1 MLIVLLILAVA
12 FIVVSTTKFK
22 LHPFL
27 ALIFAAI
34 GFGLLSGMPFAEIV
48 SSVNS
53 GFGDIV
59 GHIGLVIVIGC
70 IIGTFLEESGGAYV
84 MAQGIVRLAG
94 KKRVPLAM
102 LIVGCF
108 ISIPVYADSGF
119 VILSP
124 LNKAITKKA
133 GVSLACTAIALSLGL
148 TITHCLVPPTPGPVA
163 ATAILGADLGLVI
176 LIGLIVSAFV
186 AAESYFFVT
195 RYASR
200 TYIDPDPDGEI
211 TMEED
216 DAKDK
221 PSALRS
227 FLPVVPLVLIV
238 FKSISDFPGAPF
250 GEGVAASVL
259 RFVGE
264 PVVALIIGMIL
275 SFFLP
280 KKFDRELLS
289 TTGWVG
295 KSLTSAA
302 VIIMITAAGG
312 SFGMILRNS
321 GIADILGE
329 SLAGANVGIWL
340 PFIIAAALKSAQGSS
355 TVAIVTT
362 ASLIAPMMEAL
373 GFVSP
378 VGRALAVMS
387 LCSGA
392 MVMSHVNDSFF
403 WVVTQL
409 SGMNVK
415 TGCKLHGIGTL
426 LGGLTAML
434 VVWIGYMI
442 CRAVPP
448 NWWADV
454 RAA

>member
-102 LIVGCF
+102 LIVGSF

-124 LNKAITKKA
+124 LNKAITKKS
-133 GVSLACTAIALSLGL
+133 GISLACTAIALSLGL

-176 LIGLIVSAFV
+176 LIGLIVSMFV

-211 TMEED
+211 TVEED

-227 FLPVVPLVLIV
+227 FLPVVVPLVLIV

-250 GEGVAASVL
+250 GEGVAARVL
-259 RFVGE
+259 RFIGE
-264 PVVALIIGMIL
+264 PVIALIIGMIL

-373 GFVSP
+373 GFVTP
-378 VGRALAVMS
+378 VGKALAVMS

-415 TGCKLHGIGTL
+415 TGCKLHGLGTL

-442 CRAVPP
+442 FC
-448 NWWADV
+448 
-454 RAA
+454 

>member
-124 LNKAITKKA
+124 LNKAITKKS
-133 GVSLACTAIALSLGL
+133 GISLACTAIALSLGL

-176 LIGLIVSAFV
+176 LIGLIVSVFV

-211 TMEED
+211 TVEED
-216 DAKDK
+216 DAKDR

-227 FLPVVPLVLIV
+227 FLPVVVPLVLIV

-250 GEGVAASVL
+250 GEEAAASVL
-259 RFVGE
+259 RFIGE
-264 PVVALIIGMIL
+264 PVIALIIGMIL

-378 VGRALAVMS
+378 VGKALAVMS

-442 CRAVPP
+442 FC
-448 NWWADV
+448 
-454 RAA
+454 

>member
-12 FIVVSTTKFK
+12 FVVVSTTKFK

-34 GFGLLSGMPFAEIV
+34 GFGLLSGMPFSEIV

-124 LNKAITKKA
+124 LNKAITKKS

-176 LIGLIVSAFV
+176 LIGLIVSVFV

-211 TMEED
+211 TVEDD

-227 FLPVVPLVLIV
+227 FLPVVVPLVLIV
-238 FKSISDFPGAPF
+238 LKSISDFPGAPF

-259 RFVGE
+259 RFIGE

-280 KKFDRELLS
+280 KKFERELLS

-329 SLAGANVGIWL
+329 SLSGANVGIWL

-373 GFVSP
+373 GFVTP
-378 VGRALAVMS
+378 LGRALAVMS

-415 TGCKLHGIGTL
+415 TGCKLHGLGTL

-442 CRAVPP
+442 FC
-448 NWWADV
+448 
-454 RAA
+454 

>member
-102 LIVGCF
+102 LIVGSF

-124 LNKAITKKA
+124 LNKAITKKS
-133 GVSLACTAIALSLGL
+133 GISLACTAIALSLGL

-176 LIGLIVSAFV
+176 LIGLIVSMFV

-211 TMEED
+211 TVEED

-227 FLPVVPLVLIV
+227 FLPVVVPLVLIV

-259 RFVGE
+259 RFIGE
-264 PVVALIIGMIL
+264 PVIALIIGMIL

-329 SLAGANVGIWL
+329 SLVGANVGIWL

-378 VGRALAVMS
+378 VGKALAVMS

-415 TGCKLHGIGTL
+415 TGCKLHGLGTL

-442 CRAVPP
+442 FC
-448 NWWADV
+448 
-454 RAA
+454 

>member
-124 LNKAITKKA
+124 LNKAITKKS
-133 GVSLACTAIALSLGL
+133 GISLACTAIALSLGL

-176 LIGLIVSAFV
+176 LIGLIVSVFV

-211 TMEED
+211 TVEED
-216 DAKDK
+216 DAKDR

-227 FLPVVPLVLIV
+227 FLPVVVPLVLIV

-259 RFVGE
+259 RFIGE
-264 PVVALIIGMIL
+264 PVIALIIGMIL

-378 VGRALAVMS
+378 VGKALAVMS

-415 TGCKLHGIGTL
+415 TGCKLHGLGTL

-434 VVWIGYMI
+434 MVWIGYMI
-442 CRAVPP
+442 FC
-448 NWWADV
+448 
-454 RAA
+454 

>member
-48 SSVNS
+48 NSVNS

-176 LIGLIVSAFV
+176 LIGLIVSVFV

-211 TMEED
+211 TVEED

-227 FLPVVPLVLIV
+227 FLPVVVPLVLIV

-259 RFVGE
+259 RFIGE
-264 PVVALIIGMIL
+264 PVIALIIGMIL

-362 ASLIAPMMEAL
+362 ASLVAPMMEAL

-378 VGRALAVMS
+378 VGKALAVMS

-415 TGCKLHGIGTL
+415 TGCKLHGLGTL

-442 CRAVPP
+442 FC
-448 NWWADV
+448 
-454 RAA
+454 

>member
-48 SSVNS
+48 NSVNS

-124 LNKAITKKA
+124 LNKAITKKS
-133 GVSLACTAIALSLGL
+133 GISLACTAIALSLGL

-176 LIGLIVSAFV
+176 LVGLIVSVFV

-211 TMEED
+211 TVEED

-227 FLPVVPLVLIV
+227 FLPVVVPLVLIV

-259 RFVGE
+259 RFIGE

-280 KKFDRELLS
+280 KKFDREMLS

-362 ASLIAPMMEAL
+362 ASLVAPMMEAL

-378 VGRALAVMS
+378 VGKALAVMS

-415 TGCKLHGIGTL
+415 TGCKLHGLGTL

-442 CRAVPP
+442 FC
-448 NWWADV
+448 
-454 RAA
+454 

>member
-48 SSVNS
+48 NSVNS

-124 LNKAITKKA
+124 LNKAITKKS
-133 GVSLACTAIALSLGL
+133 GISLACTAIALSLGL

-176 LIGLIVSAFV
+176 LVGLIVSMFV

-211 TMEED
+211 TVEED

-227 FLPVVPLVLIV
+227 FLPVVVPLVLIV

-259 RFVGE
+259 RFIGE
-264 PVVALIIGMIL
+264 PVIALIIGMIL

-415 TGCKLHGIGTL
+415 TGCKLHGLGTL

-442 CRAVPP
+442 FC
-448 NWWADV
+448 
-454 RAA
+454 

>member
-48 SSVNS
+48 NSVNS

-124 LNKAITKKA
+124 LNKAITKKS
-133 GVSLACTAIALSLGL
+133 GISLACTAIALSLGL

-176 LIGLIVSAFV
+176 LIGLIVSMFV

-211 TMEED
+211 TVEED

-227 FLPVVPLVLIV
+227 FLPVVVPLVLIV

-264 PVVALIIGMIL
+264 PVIALIIGMIL

-378 VGRALAVMS
+378 VGKALAVMS

-415 TGCKLHGIGTL
+415 TGCKLHGLGTL

-442 CRAVPP
+442 FC
-448 NWWADV
+448 
-454 RAA
+454 

>member
-12 FIVVSTTKFK
+12 FIVMSTTKFK

-48 SSVNS
+48 NSVNS

-124 LNKAITKKA
+124 LNKAITKKS
-133 GVSLACTAIALSLGL
+133 GISLACTAIALSLGL

-176 LIGLIVSAFV
+176 LVGLIVSMFV

-211 TMEED
+211 TVEED

-227 FLPVVPLVLIV
+227 FLPVVVPLVLIV

-259 RFVGE
+259 RFIGE
-264 PVVALIIGMIL
+264 PVIALIIGMIL

-378 VGRALAVMS
+378 VGKALAVMS

-415 TGCKLHGIGTL
+415 TGCKLHGLGTL

-442 CRAVPP
+442 FC
-448 NWWADV
+448 
-454 RAA
+454 

>member
-48 SSVNS
+48 NSVNS

-124 LNKAITKKA
+124 LNKAITKKS
-133 GVSLACTAIALSLGL
+133 GISLACTAIALSLGL

-176 LIGLIVSAFV
+176 LIGLIVSVFV

-211 TMEED
+211 TVEED

-227 FLPVVPLVLIV
+227 FFPVVVPLVLIV

-259 RFVGE
+259 RFIGE

-378 VGRALAVMS
+378 VGKALAVMS

-415 TGCKLHGIGTL
+415 TGCKLHGLGTL

-442 CRAVPP
+442 FC
-448 NWWADV
+448 
-454 RAA
+454 

>member
-176 LIGLIVSAFV
+176 LIGLIVSVFV

-211 TMEED
+211 TVEED

-227 FLPVVPLVLIV
+227 FLPVVVPLVLIV
-238 FKSISDFPGAPF
+238 FKSISDFPGALF

-434 VVWIGYMI
+434 VVWIGYI
-442 CRAVPP
+442 IFC
-448 NWWADV
+448 
-454 RAA
+454 

>member
-70 IIGTFLEESGGAYV
+70 IIGTFLEESVGAYV

-102 LIVGCF
+102 LIVGSF

-124 LNKAITKKA
+124 LNKAITKKS
-133 GVSLACTAIALSLGL
+133 GISLACTAIALSLGL

-176 LIGLIVSAFV
+176 LIGLIVSMFV

-211 TMEED
+211 TVEED

-227 FLPVVPLVLIV
+227 FLPVVVPLVLIV

-259 RFVGE
+259 RFIGE
-264 PVVALIIGMIL
+264 PVIALIIGMIL

-378 VGRALAVMS
+378 VGKALAVMS

-415 TGCKLHGIGTL
+415 TGCKLHGLGTL

-442 CRAVPP
+442 FC
-448 NWWADV
+448 
-454 RAA
+454 

>member
-48 SSVNS
+48 NSVNS

-176 LIGLIVSAFV
+176 LIGLIVSVFV

-211 TMEED
+211 TVEED
-216 DAKDK
+216 DDKDK

-227 FLPVVPLVLIV
+227 FLPVVVPLVLIV

-259 RFVGE
+259 RFIGE

-378 VGRALAVMS
+378 VGKALAVMS

-403 WVVTQL
+403 WVVSQL

-442 CRAVPP
+442 FC
-448 NWWADV
+448 
-454 RAA
+454 

>member
-176 LIGLIVSAFV
+176 LIGLIVSVFV

-211 TMEED
+211 TVEED

-227 FLPVVPLVLIV
+227 FLPVVVPLVLIV
-238 FKSISDFPGAPF
+238 LKSISDFPGAPF

-442 CRAVPP
+442 FC
-448 NWWADV
+448 
-454 RAA
+454 

>member
-48 SSVNS
+48 NSVNS

-84 MAQGIVRLAG
+84 MAHGIVRLAG

-124 LNKAITKKA
+124 LNKAITKKS
-133 GVSLACTAIALSLGL
+133 GISLACTAIALSLGL

-176 LIGLIVSAFV
+176 LIGLIVSVFV

-211 TMEED
+211 TVEED

-227 FLPVVPLVLIV
+227 FLPVVVPLVLIV

-259 RFVGE
+259 RFIGE
-264 PVVALIIGMIL
+264 PVIALIIGMIL

-415 TGCKLHGIGTL
+415 TGCKLHGLGTL
-426 LGGLTAML
+426 LGGLIAML

-442 CRAVPP
+442 FC
-448 NWWADV
+448 
-454 RAA
+454 

>member
-48 SSVNS
+48 NSVNS

-133 GVSLACTAIALSLGL
+133 GISLACTAIALSLGL

-176 LIGLIVSAFV
+176 LIGLIVSVFV

-211 TMEED
+211 TVEED

-227 FLPVVPLVLIV
+227 FLPVVVPLVLIV

-259 RFVGE
+259 RFIGE

-329 SLAGANVGIWL
+329 SLASANVGIWL

-378 VGRALAVMS
+378 VGKALAVMS

-434 VVWIGYMI
+434 VVWIGYI
-442 CRAVPP
+442 IFC
-448 NWWADV
+448 
-454 RAA
+454 

>member
-48 SSVNS
+48 NSVNS

-124 LNKAITKKA
+124 LNKAITKKS
-133 GVSLACTAIALSLGL
+133 GISLACTAIALSLGL

-176 LIGLIVSAFV
+176 LIGLIVSVFV

-211 TMEED
+211 TVEED

-227 FLPVVPLVLIV
+227 FLPVVVPLVLIV

-259 RFVGE
+259 RFIGE

-392 MVMSHVNDSFF
+392 MVMSQVNDRFF
-403 WVVTQL
+403 WVVTQV
-409 SGMNVK
+409 SGMTVK
-415 TGCKLHGIGTL
+415 TGCKLHGLGTL

-442 CRAVPP
+442 FC
-448 NWWADV
+448 
-454 RAA
+454 

>member
-48 SSVNS
+48 NSVNS

-124 LNKAITKKA
+124 LNKAITKKS
-133 GVSLACTAIALSLGL
+133 GISLACTAIALSLGL

-176 LIGLIVSAFV
+176 LIGLIVSVFV

-211 TMEED
+211 IVEED

-227 FLPVVPLVLIV
+227 FLPVVVPLVLIV

-259 RFVGE
+259 RFIGE
-264 PVVALIIGMIL
+264 PVIALIIGMIL

-415 TGCKLHGIGTL
+415 TGCKLHGLGTL

-442 CRAVPP
+442 FC
-448 NWWADV
+448 
-454 RAA
+454 

>member
-48 SSVNS
+48 NSVNS

-124 LNKAITKKA
+124 LNKAITKKS
-133 GVSLACTAIALSLGL
+133 GISLACTAIALSLGL

-176 LIGLIVSAFV
+176 LIGLIVSVFV

-211 TMEED
+211 TVEED

-227 FLPVVPLVLIV
+227 FLPVVVPLVLIV

-259 RFVGE
+259 RFIGE
-264 PVVALIIGMIL
+264 PVIALIIGMIL

-378 VGRALAVMS
+378 VGKALAVMS

-415 TGCKLHGIGTL
+415 TGCKLHGLCTL

-442 CRAVPP
+442 FC
-448 NWWADV
+448 
-454 RAA
+454 

>member
-124 LNKAITKKA
+124 LNKAITKKS
-133 GVSLACTAIALSLGL
+133 GISLACTAIALSLGL

-176 LIGLIVSAFV
+176 LVGLIVSMFV

-211 TMEED
+211 TVEED

-227 FLPVVPLVLIV
+227 FLPVVVPLVLIV

-259 RFVGE
+259 RFIGE

-373 GFVSP
+373 GFVLP
-378 VGRALAVMS
+378 VGKALAVMS

-415 TGCKLHGIGTL
+415 TGCKLHGLGTL

-442 CRAVPP
+442 FC
-448 NWWADV
+448 
-454 RAA
+454 

>member
-48 SSVNS
+48 NSVNS

-124 LNKAITKKA
+124 LNKAITKKS
-133 GVSLACTAIALSLGL
+133 GISLACTAIALSLGL

-176 LIGLIVSAFV
+176 LVGLIVSAFV

-211 TMEED
+211 TVEED

-227 FLPVVPLVLIV
+227 FLPVVVPLVLIV

-321 GIADILGE
+321 GIADILSE

-415 TGCKLHGIGTL
+415 TGCKLHGIGTF

-442 CRAVPP
+442 FC
-448 NWWADV
+448 
-454 RAA
+454 

>member
-1 MLIVLLILAVA
+1 MPIVLLILAVA

-48 SSVNS
+48 NSVNS

-124 LNKAITKKA
+124 LNKAITKKS
-133 GVSLACTAIALSLGL
+133 GISLACTAIALSLGL

-176 LIGLIVSAFV
+176 LIGLIVSVFV

-211 TMEED
+211 TVEED

-227 FLPVVPLVLIV
+227 FLPVVVPLVLIV

-259 RFVGE
+259 RFIGE

-378 VGRALAVMS
+378 VGKALAVMS

-434 VVWIGYMI
+434 VVWIGYI
-442 CRAVPP
+442 IFC
-448 NWWADV
+448 
-454 RAA
+454 

>member
-124 LNKAITKKA
+124 LNKAITKKS
-133 GVSLACTAIALSLGL
+133 GISLACTAIALSLGL

-176 LIGLIVSAFV
+176 LIGLIVSVFV

-211 TMEED
+211 TVEED

-227 FLPVVPLVLIV
+227 FLPVVVPLVLIV

-259 RFVGE
+259 RFIGE
-264 PVVALIIGMIL
+264 PVIALIIGMIL

-321 GIADILGE
+321 GIADILGK

-378 VGRALAVMS
+378 VGKALAVMS

-415 TGCKLHGIGTL
+415 TGCKLHGLGTL

-442 CRAVPP
+442 FC
-448 NWWADV
+448 
-454 RAA
+454 

>member
-48 SSVNS
+48 SSMNS

-211 TMEED
+211 TVEED

-227 FLPVVPLVLIV
+227 FLPVVVPLVLIV
-238 FKSISDFPGAPF
+238 LKSISDFPGAPF

-415 TGCKLHGIGTL
+415 TGCKLHGLGTL

-442 CRAVPP
+442 FC
-448 NWWADV
+448 
-454 RAA
+454 

>member
-48 SSVNS
+48 NSVNS

-124 LNKAITKKA
+124 LNKAITKKS
-133 GVSLACTAIALSLGL
+133 GISLACTAIALSLGL

-176 LIGLIVSAFV
+176 LIGLIVSVFV

-211 TMEED
+211 TVEED

-227 FLPVVPLVLIV
+227 FLPVVVPLVLIV

-250 GEGVAASVL
+250 GEGVAASML
-259 RFVGE
+259 RFIGE
-264 PVVALIIGMIL
+264 PVIALIIGMIL

-378 VGRALAVMS
+378 VGKALAVMS

-415 TGCKLHGIGTL
+415 TGCKLHGLGTL

-442 CRAVPP
+442 FC
-448 NWWADV
+448 
-454 RAA
+454 

>member
-48 SSVNS
+48 NSVNS

-108 ISIPVYADSGF
+108 ISIPGYADSGF

-176 LIGLIVSAFV
+176 LIGLIVSVFV

-211 TMEED
+211 TVEED

-227 FLPVVPLVLIV
+227 FLPVVVPLVLIV

-259 RFVGE
+259 RFIGE
-264 PVVALIIGMIL
+264 PVIALIIGMIL

-362 ASLIAPMMEAL
+362 ASLVAPMMEAL

-378 VGRALAVMS
+378 VGKALAVMS

-415 TGCKLHGIGTL
+415 TGCKLHGLGTL

-442 CRAVPP
+442 FC
-448 NWWADV
+448 
-454 RAA
+454 

>member
-48 SSVNS
+48 NSVNS

-176 LIGLIVSAFV
+176 LIGLIVSVFV

-211 TMEED
+211 TVEED

-227 FLPVVPLVLIV
+227 FLPVVVPLVLIV

-434 VVWIGYMI
+434 VVWIGYI
-442 CRAVPP
+442 IFC
-448 NWWADV
+448 
-454 RAA
+454 

>member
-48 SSVNS
+48 NSVNS

-102 LIVGCF
+102 LIVGSF

-124 LNKAITKKA
+124 LNKAITKKS
-133 GVSLACTAIALSLGL
+133 GISLACTAIALSLGL

-176 LIGLIVSAFV
+176 LIGLIVSMFV

-211 TMEED
+211 TVEED

-227 FLPVVPLVLIV
+227 FLPVVVPLVLIV

-259 RFVGE
+259 RFIGE
-264 PVVALIIGMIL
+264 PVIALIIGMIL

-378 VGRALAVMS
+378 VGKALAVMS

-415 TGCKLHGIGTL
+415 TGCKLHGLGTL

-442 CRAVPP
+442 FC
-448 NWWADV
+448 
-454 RAA
+454 

>member
-48 SSVNS
+48 NSVNS

-124 LNKAITKKA
+124 LNKAITKKS
-133 GVSLACTAIALSLGL
+133 GISLACTAIALSLGL

-163 ATAILGADLGLVI
+163 ATAIFGADLGLVI
-176 LIGLIVSAFV
+176 LVGLIVSMFV

-211 TMEED
+211 TVEED

-227 FLPVVPLVLIV
+227 FLPVVVPLVLIV

-259 RFVGE
+259 RFIGE

-321 GIADILGE
+321 GIADILGV

-415 TGCKLHGIGTL
+415 TGCKLHGLGTL

-442 CRAVPP
+442 FC
-448 NWWADV
+448 
-454 RAA
+454 

>member
-48 SSVNS
+48 NSVNS

-70 IIGTFLEESGGAYV
+70 IIGTFLEESGGAYI

-124 LNKAITKKA
+124 LNKAITKKS
-133 GVSLACTAIALSLGL
+133 GISLACTAIALSLGL

-176 LIGLIVSAFV
+176 LIGLIVSVFV

-211 TMEED
+211 TVEED

-227 FLPVVPLVLIV
+227 FLPVVVPLVLIV

-259 RFVGE
+259 RFIGE
-264 PVVALIIGMIL
+264 PVIALIIGMIL

-415 TGCKLHGIGTL
+415 TGCKLHGLGTL

-442 CRAVPP
+442 FC
-448 NWWADV
+448 
-454 RAA
+454 

>member
-48 SSVNS
+48 NSVNS

-70 IIGTFLEESGGAYV
+70 IIGTFLEESGGAYI

-124 LNKAITKKA
+124 LNKAITKKS
-133 GVSLACTAIALSLGL
+133 GISLACTAIALSLGL

-176 LIGLIVSAFV
+176 LVGLIVSMFV

-211 TMEED
+211 TVEED

-227 FLPVVPLVLIV
+227 FLPVVVPLVLIV

-259 RFVGE
+259 RFIGE
-264 PVVALIIGMIL
+264 PVIALIIGMIL

-378 VGRALAVMS
+378 IGKALAVMS

-415 TGCKLHGIGTL
+415 TGCKLHGLGTL

-442 CRAVPP
+442 FC
-448 NWWADV
+448 
-454 RAA
+454 

>member
-1 MLIVLLILAVA
+1 MLIVLLILAVV

-102 LIVGCF
+102 LIVGSF

-124 LNKAITKKA
+124 LNKAITKKS
-133 GVSLACTAIALSLGL
+133 GISLACTAIALSLGL

-176 LIGLIVSAFV
+176 LIGLIVSMFV

-211 TMEED
+211 TVEED

-227 FLPVVPLVLIV
+227 FLPVVVPLVLIV

-259 RFVGE
+259 RFIGE
-264 PVVALIIGMIL
+264 PVIALIIGMIL

-373 GFVSP
+373 GFVTP

-415 TGCKLHGIGTL
+415 TGCKLHGLGTL

-442 CRAVPP
+442 FC
-448 NWWADV
+448 
-454 RAA
+454 

>member
-176 LIGLIVSAFV
+176 LVGLIVSVFV

-211 TMEED
+211 TVEED

-227 FLPVVPLVLIV
+227 FLPVVVPLV
-238 FKSISDFPGAPF
+238 KSISDFPGAPF

-442 CRAVPP
+442 FC
-448 NWWADV
+448 
-454 RAA
+454 

>member
-102 LIVGCF
+102 LIVGSF

-124 LNKAITKKA
+124 LNKAITKKS
-133 GVSLACTAIALSLGL
+133 GISLACTAIALSLGL

-176 LIGLIVSAFV
+176 LIGLIVSMFV

-211 TMEED
+211 TVEED

-227 FLPVVPLVLIV
+227 FLPVVVPLVLIV

-259 RFVGE
+259 RFIGE
-264 PVVALIIGMIL
+264 PVIALIIGMIL

-415 TGCKLHGIGTL
+415 TGCKLHGLGTL

-442 CRAVPP
+442 FC
-448 NWWADV
+448 
-454 RAA
+454 

>member
-48 SSVNS
+48 NSVNS

-124 LNKAITKKA
+124 LNKAITKKS
-133 GVSLACTAIALSLGL
+133 GISLACTAIALSLGL

-176 LIGLIVSAFV
+176 LIGLIVSMFV

-211 TMEED
+211 TVEED

-227 FLPVVPLVLIV
+227 FLPVVVPLVLIV

-259 RFVGE
+259 RFIGE

-275 SFFLP
+275 SFSLP

-378 VGRALAVMS
+378 VGKALAVMS

-415 TGCKLHGIGTL
+415 TGCKLHGLGTL

-442 CRAVPP
+442 FC
-448 NWWADV
+448 
-454 RAA
+454 

>member
-124 LNKAITKKA
+124 LNKAITKKS
-133 GVSLACTAIALSLGL
+133 GISLACTAIALSLGL

-176 LIGLIVSAFV
+176 LIGLIVSVFV

-211 TMEED
+211 TVEED

-227 FLPVVPLVLIV
+227 FLPVVVPLVLIV

-250 GEGVAASVL
+250 GEGVAASML
-259 RFVGE
+259 RFIGE

-434 VVWIGYMI
+434 VVWIGYI
-442 CRAVPP
+442 IFC
-448 NWWADV
+448 
-454 RAA
+454 

>member
-59 GHIGLVIVIGC
+59 GHIGLVIIIGC

-102 LIVGCF
+102 LIVGSF

-124 LNKAITKKA
+124 LNKAITKKS
-133 GVSLACTAIALSLGL
+133 GISLACTAIALSLGL

-176 LIGLIVSAFV
+176 LIGLIVSMFV

-211 TMEED
+211 TVEED

-227 FLPVVPLVLIV
+227 FLPVVVPLVLIV

-259 RFVGE
+259 RFIGE
-264 PVVALIIGMIL
+264 PVIALIIGMIL

-378 VGRALAVMS
+378 VGKALAVMS

-415 TGCKLHGIGTL
+415 TGCKLHGLGTL

-442 CRAVPP
+442 FC
-448 NWWADV
+448 
-454 RAA
+454 

>member
-48 SSVNS
+48 NSVNS

-124 LNKAITKKA
+124 LNKAITKKS
-133 GVSLACTAIALSLGL
+133 GISLACTAIALSLGL

-176 LIGLIVSAFV
+176 LIGLIVSVFV

-211 TMEED
+211 TVEED

-227 FLPVVPLVLIV
+227 FLPVVVPLVLIV

-434 VVWIGYMI
+434 VVWIGYI
-442 CRAVPP
+442 IFC
-448 NWWADV
+448 
-454 RAA
+454 

>member
-48 SSVNS
+48 NSVNS

-124 LNKAITKKA
+124 LNKAITKKS
-133 GVSLACTAIALSLGL
+133 GISLACTAIALSLGL

-176 LIGLIVSAFV
+176 LIGLIVSVFV

-211 TMEED
+211 TVEED

-227 FLPVVPLVLIV
+227 FLPVVVPLVLIV

-259 RFVGE
+259 RFIGE
-264 PVVALIIGMIL
+264 PVIALIIGMIL

-378 VGRALAVMS
+378 VGKALAVMS

-403 WVVTQL
+403 WVVSQL

-442 CRAVPP
+442 FC
-448 NWWADV
+448 
-454 RAA
+454 